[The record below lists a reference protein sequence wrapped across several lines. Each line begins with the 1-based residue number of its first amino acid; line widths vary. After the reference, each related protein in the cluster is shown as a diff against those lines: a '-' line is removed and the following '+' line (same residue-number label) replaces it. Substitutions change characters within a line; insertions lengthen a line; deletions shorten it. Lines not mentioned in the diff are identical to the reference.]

1 MSDGSKYGYE
11 STTGLTIQHGLFEAL
26 EEQKH
31 RLGICMSLT
40 DGRCFHYAKA
50 GAVALSKGYLNMA
63 ALVIAGHEDN
73 PVLADVPVFDKTVTI
88 TPATAA
94 LTVNQY
100 AEGWLSFR
108 DGPGEGQFKKIFKH
122 PAAGIAA
129 PVEVTLYDPI
139 TEALTATTSEADL
152 IKNPYDEVIESA
164 VEENIPSGV
173 PLIDVP
179 ANYFFWNQT
188 FGPANVLSDGAIAA
202 GSVVTPGT
210 AAGSVAI
217 KSVQTSPMVGTVML
231 LTGAGEFGAIF
242 LRLSP

>member
-50 GAVALSKGYLNMA
+50 GAVDLSAGKLNMA
-63 ALVIAGHEDN
+63 ALAISGHEDC
-73 PVLADVPVFDKTVTI
+73 DVAAAVAAFDKSVTL

-94 LTVNQY
+94 VTQNQY
-100 AEGWLSFR
+100 AEGWVSTRSLT
-108 DGPGEGQFKKIFKH
+108 GAGQMRKIFKH
-122 PAAGIAA
+122 PAADIAA
-129 PVEVTLYDPI
+129 NVVVTTYDPFTI
-139 TEALTATTSEADL
+139 ALDATSQADL

-179 ANYFFWNQT
+179 AGYYFWNQT
-188 FGPANVLSDGAIAA
+188 FGPANVLSDGVIGA

-210 AAGSVAI
+210 VAGSVAV
-217 KSVQTSPMVGTVML
+217 KSVQTMPMVGTVML
-231 LTGAGEFGAIF
+231 TTAGTAYGAIF
-242 LRLSP
+242 LRLAP